1 MEYALCLRT
10 FRFQLTLSQTNA
22 YMQASAPWDLGDPKK
37 QEQLD
42 RVIYLCAESLRICG
56 ILLQPFMPA
65 KMKQLLDML
74 GVAED
79 KRMYKNASLGE
90 DQDFGEPRIEIGKET
105 EVLFPPLTSHF

>member
-1 MEYALCLRT
+1 
-10 FRFQLTLSQTNA
+10 
-22 YMQASAPWDLGDPKK
+22 MQASAPWDLGDPEK

-42 RVIYLCAESLRICG
+42 CVIYLCAESLRICG

-79 KRMYKNASLGE
+79 ARMYEDASLGNDE
-90 DQDFGEPRIEIGKET
+90 DFGEPKVEIGKEA
-105 EVLFPPLTSHF
+105 EVLFPPLTSYF

>member
-1 MEYALCLRT
+1 
-10 FRFQLTLSQTNA
+10 
-22 YMQASAPWDLGDPKK
+22 MQFSAPWDLGEPEQ

-42 RVIYLCAESLRICG
+42 RVIYLCTESLRICG

-79 KRMYKNASLGE
+79 ARMYSNADLGN
-90 DQDFGEPRIEIGKET
+90 DQEYGDPKDEIGKGT
-105 EVLFPPLTSHF
+105 EVLFPPLSSYL